1 MKKKKFNTEGS
12 SMTTSKEEKTKS
24 SSKSKTTTKRAQKD
38 TKKSNVWFRVESTEK
53 YRNYVALVT
62 CCKITESLKL
72 ELLDGVSIVLNERN
86 SNKSEKKKRRI
97 MRRIVEK
104 RQAQAA
110 HQKLGR
116 TKDLFVTNIERSN
129 VSRCMYEFM

>member
-12 SMTTSKEEKTKS
+12 SMTTSKEVKS
-24 SSKSKTTTKRAQKD
+24 NGSSKSKNSSKRTQKD
-38 TKKSNVWFRVESTEK
+38 TKKGNVWLRVESTEK

>member
-12 SMTTSKEEKTKS
+12 SMTTSKEVKS
-24 SSKSKTTTKRAQKD
+24 NGSSKYKNSSKRTQKD
-38 TKKSNVWFRVESTEK
+38 TKKGNVWLRVESTEK

-86 SNKSEKKKRRI
+86 SNKSDKKKRRI

-110 HQKLGR
+110 HRPADHPAVQEAR
-116 TKDLFVTNIERSN
+116 IFDRSII
-129 VSRCMYEFM
+129 Y

>member
-12 SMTTSKEEKTKS
+12 SMTTSKEVKS
-24 SSKSKTTTKRAQKD
+24 NGSSKSKNSSKRTQKD
-38 TKKSNVWFRVESTEK
+38 TKKGNVWLRVESTEK

-86 SNKSEKKKRRI
+86 SNKSDKKKRRI

>member
-12 SMTTSKEEKTKS
+12 SMTSSKEVKS
-24 SSKSKTTTKRAQKD
+24 NGSSKSKTSSKRTQKD
-38 TKKSNVWFRVESTEK
+38 TKKGNVWLRVESTEK

-86 SNKSEKKKRRI
+86 SNKSDKKKRRI